1 MMKKKVLAAEHLLVL
16 FVFSQVSTSFSRLP
30 RSWMFSYC
38 GQTFKNV
45 HQSRFSTDHTLIRII
60 NLDSDYVKDWC
71 DEGRVCVPFPHCT
84 KFCDKLD
91 FLSINRQVTMIY
103 MKLMM
108 IIMMMMMMMMLD
120 EESLQRSSVRVCV

>member
-1 MMKKKVLAAEHLLVL
+1 MKKKVQAAEYLLVL
-16 FVFSQVSTSFSRLP
+16 FVFSQVSTSSSRLP

-45 HQSRFSTDHTLIRII
+45 HQSRFSTDYTLIRII

-71 DEGRVCVPFPHCT
+71 DEGSVCVPFPHCT

-108 IIMMMMMMMMLD
+108 IMMKMLD
-120 EESLQRSSVRVCV
+120 QESLQRSSVRVCV